1 MKIHTFELF
10 CLIVE
15 KGSIS
20 SAAREAYLT
29 QPSVTKS
36 VRDLEEEFGCL
47 LFNRQQGRITLTE
60 AGKQLYPHARAIVS
74 EFYNSKEAVLFIQQH
89 TQSKL
94 RIGASYTLGEYVLPQ
109 IISSY
114 KQEYQG
120 ELQLQILNTP
130 DILDLLHADEL
141 DLAFVE
147 GEVEGDDFTKEP
159 IATDEIVVIA
169 APTHPLATHRSIM
182 IDDLSPHHLISR
194 EEASGT
200 RRIVEQHLSERKKTR
215 LSPYIELSTTQAVK
229 SAVLSGIG
237 YAFVSRLVVEQEI
250 GHGAFVHVPIVDLTI
265 HRTLW
270 AVKKH
275 KRFEKPSVASFL
287 AETKK
292 QLAAHK

>member
-10 CLIVE
+10 CLIAE

-47 LFNRQQGRITLTE
+47 LFNRQQGRISLTE

-89 TQSKL
+89 IQSKL
-94 RIGASYTLGEYVLPQ
+94 RIGASYTLGEYVLPK
-109 IISSY
+109 IISSF
-114 KQEYQG
+114 KQQSPG

-147 GEVEGDDFTKEP
+147 GEVGGDDFTKEP
-159 IATDEIVVIA
+159 IATDEIVAIA
-169 APTHPLATHRSIM
+169 APTHPLAARTSLV
-182 IDDLSPHHLISR
+182 IDDLYPHHLISR

-200 RRIVEQHLSERKKTR
+200 RRIVEQHLSERMKSPP
-215 LSPYIELSTTQAVK
+215 SPYIELSTTQAVK
-229 SAVLSGIG
+229 SAVLSGVG

-250 GHGAFVHVPIVDLTI
+250 GHGAFVHIPIANLSI

-270 AVKKH
+270 AVKKE
-275 KRFEKPSVASFL
+275 KRFEKPLVASFFT
-287 AETKK
+287 EVKQ
-292 QLAAHK
+292 QLAAPK